1 LDSERALNLIIKTN
15 VTKRRVAAKQYN
27 LCLIFDWAK
36 KTWQKFSDFHAYIFE
51 GKNFRFRTMA
61 RVHNRRRSFDWQKN
75 TNYGELQKIM
85 KNQFRKVVTGRI
97 NSFSLKALST
107 FVFLAASLLTMTG
120 AQAQTLDA
128 GFNPNANGRVN
139 ELAIQA
145 DGKILVGGQFTSI
158 GGQPRNDIARLNADG
173 TLDTAFNPNASGGS
187 FSFVL
192 ALAIQA
198 DGKIV
203 VGGDFT
209 SIGGQPRNRIARLNA
224 DGTAD
229 TAFNPNSNGIV
240 NELAIQADGSILVG
254 GNFTSIGGQPRIGIA
269 RLNADGTADTAFNPN
284 ASGGSFSGVFAL
296 AIQADGKILV
306 GGIFTSIGG
315 QPRNNIARLNAD
327 GTLDTAF
334 NPNANG
340 RVNELAIQADGKIV
354 VGGLFTSIGGQTRNS
369 IARLNADGTLDTAF
383 NPNANEEVLALAIQA
398 DGKILVGGRFTSI
411 GGQPRNNIARLN
423 ADGTADT
430 AFNPNANNFV
440 TALAIQSNGSILVGG
455 DFTSIDGQPR
465 NRIARFSSLSPTAA
479 AVTIGGRVMTA
490 DGRGIRNVR
499 VSLIEQ
505 NGTSRTVL
513 SSAFGYYRFPDVTAG
528 QTVILSASGKRFNF
542 DNPTQILSVNDEM
555 EEINFTASPQ
565 SRAN

>member
-1 LDSERALNLIIKTN
+1 MDSERALNLIIKTN

-192 ALAIQA
+192 A
-198 DGKIV
+198 
-203 VGGDFT
+203 
-209 SIGGQPRNRIARLNA
+209 
-224 DGTAD
+224 
-229 TAFNPNSNGIV
+229 
-240 NELAIQADGSILVG
+240 
-254 GNFTSIGGQPRIGIA
+254 
-269 RLNADGTADTAFNPN
+269 
-284 ASGGSFSGVFAL
+284 
-296 AIQADGKILV
+296 
-306 GGIFTSIGG
+306 
-315 QPRNNIARLNAD
+315 
-327 GTLDTAF
+327 
-334 NPNANG
+334 
-340 RVNELAIQADGKIV
+340 LAIQADGKIV